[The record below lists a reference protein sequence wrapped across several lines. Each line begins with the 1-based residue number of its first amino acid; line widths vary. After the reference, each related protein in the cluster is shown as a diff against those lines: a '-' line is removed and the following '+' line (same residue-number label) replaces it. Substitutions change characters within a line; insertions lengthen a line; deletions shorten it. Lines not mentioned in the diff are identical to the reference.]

1 LVKFL
6 GEEYYGLVVGKSV
19 DKEFTNHLKEKETN
33 NFRIIERFVPNDE
46 IQVYMN
52 ACDVVVLPY
61 TEISTSGA
69 TMLAYAFSKPV
80 VASRVGCM
88 GEIVTD
94 ETGILVKSEDANTL
108 AEGIKELFSK
118 DYEQMGKNAYKMA
131 IEKYNWDVM
140 IDKTIRGY
148 ESLID
153 NNKRVE

>member
-1 LVKFL
+1 MKRDNKGNGNLR
-6 GEEYYGLVVGKSV
+6 
-19 DKEFTNHLKEKETN
+19 D
-33 NFRIIERFVPNDE
+33 
-46 IQVYMN
+46 
-52 ACDVVVLPY
+52 
-61 TEISTSGA
+61 
-69 TMLAYAFSKPV
+69 V

-88 GEIVTD
+88 EEVVTD

-148 ESLID
+148 ECIVD
-153 NNKRVE
+153 KK